1 MLSRQ
6 VGGGV
11 FGFLLRGGT
20 LFAFSLFGLRHVSI
34 SIGGSRDRWSSF
46 RHGDKTATS
55 YRKFLCWL
63 LSSWRLDLAVQSKFS
78 RALTRKVG
86 VLLLVVLE
94 GELVG
99 ALDVLADAVE
109 AEEKLRLADRAPEGK
124 KKTPLGS
131 ARKSIRKITGTAI
144 K

>member
-6 VGGGV
+6 VSGGV
-11 FGFLLRGGT
+11 FGFLLRRGT
-20 LFAFSLFGLRHVSI
+20 LFAFSLFGLWHVNI

-46 RHGDKTATS
+46 RHGDKTATI
-55 YRKFLCWL
+55 RKFLCL
-63 LSSWRLDLAVQSKFS
+63 QLSSWRLGLAVQSKFS

-124 KKTPLGS
+124 
-131 ARKSIRKITGTAI
+131 
-144 K
+144 

>member
-1 MLSRQ
+1 M
-6 VGGGV
+6 
-11 FGFLLRGGT
+11 
-20 LFAFSLFGLRHVSI
+20 FAFSLFGRRHGSI

-46 RHGDKTATS
+46 RDGDKTATS
-55 YRKFLCWL
+55 YRKFLCSL
-63 LSSWRLDLAVQSKFS
+63 LSSRRLGLAVQSKFS
-78 RALTRKVG
+78 RALTREVG

-109 AEEKLRLADRAPEGK
+109 AEEKLRLTDRASEVK
-124 KKTPLGS
+124 KITVRFSKKIK
-131 ARKSIRKITGTAI
+131 RKSTGTAI

>member
-6 VGGGV
+6 VSGGV

-34 SIGGSRDRWSSF
+34 SIGASRDRWCSF
-46 RHGDKTATS
+46 RNRDKIATIW
-55 YRKFLCWL
+55 KFLCL
-63 LSSWRLDLAVQSKFS
+63 LLGSWRLGLAVQSKFS

-86 VLLLVVLE
+86 VLLLVVLK

-109 AEEKLRLADRAPEGK
+109 AEEKLRLTDRASEVK
-124 KKTPLGS
+124 KITVRFSKKIK
-131 ARKSIRKITGTAI
+131 RKSTGTAI

>member
-6 VGGGV
+6 VSGGV
-11 FGFLLRGGT
+11 FGFLLRRGT

-34 SIGGSRDRWSSF
+34 SIRGSRHRWSSF
-46 RHGDKTATS
+46 RDGDKTATI
-55 YRKFLCWL
+55 RKFLCL
-63 LSSWRLDLAVQSKFS
+63 LLCSWRLGLAVQSKFS

-94 GELVG
+94 AELVG

-109 AEEKLRLADRAPEGK
+109 AEEQLRLADRASEVK
-124 KKTPLGS
+124 KIS
-131 ARKSIRKITGTAI
+131 VRFSMKI
-144 K
+144 KKE